1 MKYSEFK
8 EKAFPENKR
17 EYDNSLT
24 IVSRTYRPIGIVLGF
39 IWFKM
44 GLSANSLSLFRVLMV
59 LSSFYLLTL
68 SGNEMFYLR
77 ISAVCILLLAKI
89 LDYADGVVARA
100 SDSSSKLGAKL
111 DEISELVVRAGMIL
125 VLFGYYSNIAFMIP
139 YAVFM
144 AWVINK
150 FGKPLKERGRES
162 NYSLNKKK
170 FFNLFLETSKEEHE
184 AQTDSILFL
193 LLNLYSKLFKSD
205 FMSFILLPLLLVLLN
220 NDKNKELLALVS
232 LVIMGVYTTVMILRF
247 IGGVREYSRGSIGQ
261 QKG

>member
-8 EKAFPENKR
+8 KKAFPENKR

-24 IVSRTYRPIGIVLGF
+24 IVSRTYRPVGLVLGF
-39 IWFKM
+39 ICVRI
-44 GLSANSLSLFRVLMV
+44 GLSANSISLFRVLIV
-59 LSSFYLLTL
+59 LLCFYLLTL
-68 SGNEMFYLR
+68 TGNQYLCLR
-77 ISAVCILLLAKI
+77 ITAVCLLLLVKI
-89 LDYADGVVARA
+89 LDYTDGAVARFL
-100 SDSSSKLGAKL
+100 DSTSELGAKF

-150 FGKPLKERGRES
+150 FGKPLKEKGRES

-232 LVIMGVYTTVMILRF
+232 LVIMGVYTTVMVLRF

-261 QKG
+261 QKD